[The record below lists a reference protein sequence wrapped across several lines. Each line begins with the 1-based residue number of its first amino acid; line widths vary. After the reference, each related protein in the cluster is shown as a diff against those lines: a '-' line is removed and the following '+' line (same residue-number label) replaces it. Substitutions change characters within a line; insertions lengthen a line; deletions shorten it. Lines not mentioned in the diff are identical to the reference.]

1 MITTENSSAIEKQ
14 TKQFFLPMI
23 PPTVTAQ
30 QKGETIR
37 CGKIHHYEKP
47 EVTAVREKFKANLAK
62 HIPERPFEGAVR
74 LVTQWIYPITADHK
88 DGEYKTTKPDTD
100 NALKLFKDVM
110 TDLKFWKDD
119 AQVASEITEKFYG
132 KVTGIFVK
140 VEEINSEKEK
150 F

>member
-1 MITTENSSAIEKQ
+1 MPDTKQQKQ

-74 LVTQWIYPITADHK
+74 LVTQWIYPITANHT